1 MIVLIIPVLVG
12 SAPATAQIAQGEIPV
27 FFQDFVIAYSSG
39 NLDKM
44 STYFHPDRGLI
55 QNSYVLTYEEVKE
68 DFHALSVDYGKIESI
83 QVIIE
88 YGAFLSEDYYRSK
101 CQVRFKAAGY
111 TQHIP
116 TVFVFEKIDDTWYLV
131 QSEMIEYVDMYRLRE
146 LLTVGYILADVE
158 AVTNTGRLYNSG
170 IAAKKHK
177 ATVLYFFSLM
187 DIFGENNTLFFYDI
201 LKAYGGRDDVYIFG
215 VNDDD
220 KSKVDVWM
228 EETGIDFVWLNDDKS
243 LMHYDLGI
251 LIHPM
256 ILVLDK
262 NGRLVMMGSWK
273 YEDRERILD
282 PEYRTESQKFI
293 LRRIGEVMDEPVE
306 NVTFPG

>member
-1 MIVLIIPVLVG
+1 MIVLMIPMLVG

-39 NLDKM
+39 NVNKM

-55 QNSYVLTYEEVKE
+55 QNSFVLTYEEVKE
-68 DFHALSVDYGKIESI
+68 DFHALMADYGKIESI
-83 QVIIE
+83 KVIIE
-88 YGAFLSEDYYRSK
+88 YGTFLSEDFYRSK

-111 TQHIP
+111 TQDIP

-131 QSEMIEYVDMYRLRE
+131 QSEMIEYVDMYRIRE
-146 LLTVGYILADVE
+146 LLTVGYVLADIE
-158 AVTNTGRLYNSG
+158 AVTNTGRVYNSG
-170 IAAKKHK
+170 IAAKKQK

-187 DIFGENNTLFFYDI
+187 DIFGENNTFFFYDI
-201 LKAYGGRDDVYIFG
+201 LKAYSGRDDVYVFG

-220 KSKVDVWM
+220 KFKVEGWM
-228 EETGIDFVWLNDDKS
+228 EATNIDFVWLNDDKS

-262 NGRLVMMGSWK
+262 NGRLVFMGSWK
-273 YEDRERILD
+273 YEDREKILD
-282 PEYRTESQKFI
+282 EEYRTDSQKLI
-293 LRRIGEVMDEPVE
+293 LKRIGEILDTPVE
-306 NVTFPG
+306 NVNSAG